1 MRNKISSPL
10 EFSYALGCFA
20 ERHSLFDASDLMG
33 KETSQREL
41 SVSLS
46 ESESGQDSSRGNIKN
61 LCRFD
66 LI

>member
-33 KETSQREL
+33 KETSQTEL

-46 ESESGQDSSRGNIKN
+46 ESESGQDSSRGNNKN
-61 LCRFD
+61 SCRFD

>member
-10 EFSYALGCFA
+10 EFSCALGCFA

-33 KETSQREL
+33 KETSQKEL

-46 ESESGQDSSRGNIKN
+46 ETESVQDLSRGNNKI
-61 LCRFD
+61 
-66 LI
+66 